1 MEYFVLGIVQGL
13 TEFLPVSSQGHLLI
27 FERLFN
33 LQVNIAFD
41 TVVHLGT
48 ALAAIVYFWRDI
60 WELLTVKHRLL
71 GLVMVSTAITGVLG
85 VAFKDYFEALFAN
98 FFFVGPFFV
107 LTGLL
112 IMAGE
117 KLGKGNRG
125 EAKFN
130 FIDAAII
137 GLAQGA
143 AIVPSLSRSGT
154 TIAAALAC
162 NLERDLAARFS
173 FLISIPAILG
183 AGLLQSKAIIKT
195 GTIGLGAWP
204 LILGFTASFISGLLA
219 IRIFMELVR
228 RASLRWFAYY
238 CLALGIVL
246 LLWQIR

>member
-117 KLGKGNRG
+117 KLGKGNRS

>member
-1 MEYFVLGIVQGL
+1 MEYFVLGIIQGL

-246 LLWQIR
+246 L